1 MKEDLNMLRFIAFI
15 LFATSLTGCASLPA
29 QKWEAVISKDEFTDK
44 TTKFA
49 TFGEWTTGK
58 GYLVTYSLNFYP
70 FVGIQDG
77 LVLFGIRSGGGLR
90 IPTGTVQV
98 RIDDNASW
106 TISPEE
112 TPIVLSPVVPTINY
126 PNMPHTPDLSD
137 FQKQMTDNMIKMMS
151 PYTATTGEKAKEII
165 KEMIA
170 GKVIKYRIVGVNQAA
185 STTGNVALDQSF
197 DSVYV

>member
-1 MKEDLNMLRFIAFI
+1 
-15 LFATSLTGCASLPA
+15 
-29 QKWEAVISKDEFTDK
+29 
-44 TTKFA
+44 
-49 TFGEWTTGK
+49 
-58 GYLVTYSLNFYP
+58 
-70 FVGIQDG
+70 
-77 LVLFGIRSGGGLR
+77 
-90 IPTGTVQV
+90 V

-197 DSVYV
+197 VEALQKIGLNKSL

>member
-1 MKEDLNMLRFIAFI
+1 MLRFIAFI

-29 QKWEAVISKDEFTDK
+29 PKWEAIISKDEFTDK

-49 TFGEWTTGK
+49 TFGEWTTSK

-77 LVLFGIRSGGGLR
+77 LVLFGIRSGGSVR

-106 TISPEE
+106 TISPAE
-112 TPIVLSPVVPTINY
+112 TPIILSPVVPTIDY
-126 PNMPHTPDLSD
+126 PNMPEFLGM
-137 FQKQMTDNMIKMMS
+137 QKQMADNLTKIMS
-151 PYTATTGEKAKEII
+151 PYTATTGEKAKAII

-170 GKVIKYRIVGVNQAA
+170 GKVIKYRIVGANQAA
-185 STTGNVALDQSF
+185 STTGKVELDNSF
-197 DSVYV
+197 HKAIKKIGFESLK